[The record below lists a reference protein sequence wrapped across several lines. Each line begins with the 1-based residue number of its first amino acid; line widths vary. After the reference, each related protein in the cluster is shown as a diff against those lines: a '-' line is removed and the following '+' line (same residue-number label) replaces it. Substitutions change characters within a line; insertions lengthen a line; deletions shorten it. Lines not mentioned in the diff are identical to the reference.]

1 MSFIN
6 EFGRPELIAVV
17 ALSLRVTGAALLV
30 ATLLGVPIGAM
41 LGLVRFRGRQFITV
55 CLYTGMGLPPV
66 VVGLFVYMLLSRS
79 GPLGTFGWLFSPA
92 AMIVAQTV
100 IAFPLVA
107 GLTMS
112 AVGGV
117 ESAVRLQA
125 VALGASPWQVAWT
138 VLHEARVGVTAAIVA
153 AFGGIISEVGAVM
166 LRGRQH
172 RGADARAD
180 DRHRALHAARR
191 LRDGNGARD
200 HADCGHVR
208 GQRSSDASA
217 RADHPSRAGLRW
229 SNESCTASTVFA
241 IDTARGPC
249 STSIT
254 STSSKGRR
262 SPYLARAG
270 QARARCFASC
280 SSSNSPPKGDWS
292 STVGW
297 YPRGLRWPI
306 AVASRPCFN
315 VPWCSTAVCEPT
327 WRMAFASAASHMGP
341 TGRARLSTRWASRT
355 SNTPRAR
362 TLSGGEIQR
371 VALGRAMAFEPSV
384 LLLDEPTANL
394 DPHNVRLVE
403 NLICQRQTAGTTI
416 VLATHQI
423 FQARRLASRA
433 ALLLDGRIVESGTT
447 SELLEH
453 PKDPR
458 TRAFLSGEMVY

>member
-166 LRGRQH
+166 LVGGNIEGQTRVLTTAIVLYTRQ
-172 RGADARAD
+172 GDFAMAM
-180 DRHRALHAARR
+180 AL
-191 LRDGNGARD
+191 G
-200 HADCGHVR
+200 
-208 GQRSSDASA
+208 
-217 RADHPSRAGLRW
+217 
-229 SNESCTASTVFA
+229 
-241 IDTARGPC
+241 
-249 STSIT
+249 IT
-254 STSSKGRR
+254 
-262 SPYLARAG
+262 L
-270 QARARCFASC
+270 
-280 SSSNSPPKGDWS
+280 
-292 STVGW
+292 
-297 YPRGLRWPI
+297 I
-306 AVASRPCFN
+306 AVTFAAN
-315 VPWCSTAVCEPT
+315 VLLM
-327 WRMAFASAASHMGP
+327 RLQGP
-341 TGRARLSTRWASRT
+341 TIHHG
-355 SNTPRAR
+355 
-362 TLSGGEIQR
+362 Q
-371 VALGRAMAFEPSV
+371 
-384 LLLDEPTANL
+384 D
-394 DPHNVRLVE
+394 
-403 NLICQRQTAGTTI
+403 
-416 VLATHQI
+416 
-423 FQARRLASRA
+423 
-433 ALLLDGRIVESGTT
+433 
-447 SELLEH
+447 
-453 PKDPR
+453 
-458 TRAFLSGEMVY
+458 